1 MHLVRNTLGSCPKY
15 WSAITKQMRGIYTA
29 PSLPA
34 AETLF
39 AEFNSWPE
47 PPGSRRP
54 SQRLEADPEHLTV
67 HYDDQVTG
75 TN

>member
-1 MHLVRNTLGSCPKY
+1 
-15 WSAITKQMRGIYTA
+15 
-29 PSLPA
+29 LPA